1 MNPNP
6 FSDTLAFLLQPG
18 WPTPIFWLLLIVAP
32 ASPPTLGIRSRANA
46 HYRISGI
53 GASVC

>member
-6 FSDTLAFLLQPG
+6 FSDALAFLLQPG

-32 ASPPTLGIRSRANA
+32 ASPPTLGTRFQTSAR
-46 HYRISGI
+46 YRI
-53 GASVC
+53 